1 MAADKTKRTAFDLD
15 VENSDRFKD
24 FSEKMGTNFSRA
36 MNYLLRIQLSLNPEV
51 KKIMADFCNQQIADL
66 RESMKE
72 MSDFEKQDALQI
84 QRQFQ
89 ELAYFY
95 SLGLDATQTR
105 GGTPMKKVY
114 LKEGYVLIPSTSDWV
129 LLDNYKNPAECMY
142 AGVVETREPLD
153 GKKKYNP
160 KHYVYC
166 CNYQYGKDYPTDMD
180 EEVYAAICEKDP
192 SFKEILNA
200 VVLPQ
205 YNGKE
210 CFANMTNV
218 EEYKSAPCPGMFHIV
233 EQGDPTYWNNANPDY
248 EPPFGCMI
256 IRK

>member
-1 MAADKTKRTAFDLD
+1 MAADKTKRTAFDLT
-15 VENSDRFKD
+15 VENSNRFKD
-24 FSEKMGTNFSRA
+24 FSEKMGTNFSHA
-36 MNYLLRIQLSLNPEV
+36 MNYLLRIQFALNPEV
-51 KKIMADFCNQQIADL
+51 KKTMADFCNQQISDL
-66 RESMKE
+66 REQMKT
-72 MSDFEKQDALQI
+72 MSNFEKQDAIQL

-105 GGTPMKKVY
+105 GGNTMRKVY
-114 LKEGYVLIPSTSDWV
+114 LKEGYVIIPSTNEWV
-129 LLDNYKNPAECMY
+129 ILDNYKNPAECMY
-142 AGVVETREPLD
+142 AGVVETREPMD
-153 GKKKYNP
+153 GQKKFNA
-160 KHYVYC
+160 KHYVYF
-166 CNYQYGKDYPTDMD
+166 CNYRYGKDYPTDMD

-192 SFKEILNA
+192 SFKDVLNA
-200 VVLPQ
+200 VVVPQ

-210 CFANMTNV
+210 TIDNMVNL
-218 EEYKSAPCPGMFHIV
+218 EEYKAAPCPGMFHIV

>member
-1 MAADKTKRTAFDLD
+1 MAANKTKRTAFDLD
-15 VENSDRFKD
+15 VENSELFKD
-24 FSEKMGTNFSRA
+24 FSERMGTNFSRA

-51 KKIMADFCNQQIADL
+51 KKMLADFCNQQIADL
-66 RESMKE
+66 REQMKE
-72 MSDFEKQDALQI
+72 MSDFEKQDALQL

-89 ELAYFY
+89 ELAYLY

-105 GGTPMKKVY
+105 GGNTMKKIY
-114 LKEGYVLIPSTSDWV
+114 LKEGYVLIPSTNDWV

-142 AGVVETREPLD
+142 AGVVETREPMD
-153 GKKKYNP
+153 GKKKFNA

-166 CNYQYGKDYPTDMD
+166 CDYQYGKDYPSDMD

-192 SFKEILNA
+192 SFKDVLNA
-200 VVLPQ
+200 VVVPQ

-210 CFANMTNV
+210 VVANMTNL
-218 EEYKSAPCPGMFHIV
+218 EEYKAAPCPGMFHIV

-256 IRK
+256 VRK

>member
-1 MAADKTKRTAFDLD
+1 MAANKTKRTAFDLD
-15 VENSDRFKD
+15 VENSELFKD
-24 FSEKMGTNFSRA
+24 FSERMGTNFSRA

-51 KKIMADFCNQQIADL
+51 KKMLVDFCNQQIADL
-66 RESMKE
+66 REQMKE
-72 MSDFEKQDALQI
+72 MSDFEKQDALQL

-89 ELAYFY
+89 ELAYLY
-95 SLGLDATQTR
+95 SLGLDVTQTR
-105 GGTPMKKVY
+105 GGNTMKKVY
-114 LKEGYVLIPSTSDWV
+114 LKEGYVLIPSTNDWV

-142 AGVVETREPLD
+142 AGVVETREPMD
-153 GKKKYNP
+153 GKKKFNA

-166 CNYQYGKDYPTDMD
+166 CDYQYGKDYPSDMD

-192 SFKEILNA
+192 SFKDVLNA
-200 VVLPQ
+200 VVVPQ

-210 CFANMTNV
+210 VVANMTNL
-218 EEYKSAPCPGMFHIV
+218 EEYKAAPCPGMFHIV

-256 IRK
+256 VRK